1 VSDIQTPLEPAK
13 TTSHRLML
21 AVVIVLGALI
31 VIALILLV
39 VGMMRKFS
47 DHPAPP
53 QAAGIAAPGAFVL
66 PAGAKVI
73 EMQSESGRLILHVRA
88 GDSDEIDIIDT
99 EDGHLISQ
107 IKAAK

>member
-1 VSDIQTPLEPAK
+1 
-13 TTSHRLML
+13 ML

-47 DHPAPP
+47 EPAAP
-53 QAAGIAAPGAFVL
+53 QSAGIGRSAFAL
-66 PAGAKVI
+66 PLGAKVI

-88 GDSDEIDIIDT
+88 ADGDEVDIVDT
-99 EDGHLISQ
+99 EDGHLIAR
-107 IKAAK
+107 IKASK

>member
-1 VSDIQTPLEPAK
+1 MEPAK

-31 VIALILLV
+31 VIALVLLV

-47 DHPAPP
+47 E
-53 QAAGIAAPGAFVL
+53 APGSHAVSNAATAQSAFAL
-66 PAGAKVI
+66 PPGAKVI

-88 GDSDEIDIIDT
+88 ADGDEIDIVDT